1 MPTKAFERLDPKKR
15 KNILDAAF
23 REFEENTVDTASV
36 NSIAI
41 RAGVSRTTLYYYF
54 HDINDIFSTV
64 IDVLMNEFKQRM
76 FMNDEKTQ
84 IDIFDSFHS
93 FFTYAASFKGT
104 DLEKFM
110 GRVFKEMS
118 TETRRLITD
127 PFFKYY
133 TKNIDCVKNL
143 EKIKYSSPRE
153 LYDIL
158 FMLFSIVNSAL
169 QFYYTTDVSLEKIE
183 RRLER
188 GFQVVKF
195 GAIKEEYR
203 SEEFKNE

>member
-76 FMNDEKTQ
+76 FMNVEKTQ

-93 FFTYAASFKGT
+93 F
-104 DLEKFM
+104 L
-110 GRVFKEMS
+110 
-118 TETRRLITD
+118 RLVHLS
-127 PFFKYY
+127 K
-133 TKNIDCVKNL
+133 VL
-143 EKIKYSSPRE
+143 
-153 LYDIL
+153 LL
-158 FMLFSIVNSAL
+158 FEIHH
-169 QFYYTTDVSLEKIE
+169 FYYMNALIQQQKH
-183 RRLER
+183 LLLN
-188 GFQVVKF
+188 F
-195 GAIKEEYR
+195 
-203 SEEFKNE
+203 